1 MSFSRFSQI
10 FKWRS
15 NYQSNKMKVILKNQL
30 LFYFWTSRI
39 QQSQKIYNFYMK
51 KWQERNFINLFK
63 QFKSNLVN
71 RRQLYTLSFTVPLL
85 YSIDDWEKKRIYL
98 DNDAIKY
105 FNEFDHI
112 ERLKDPKLFENISTE
127 CYYKNGE
134 NPDDDVWEFYVQK
147 DNMITWRKEQ
157 AIGQYAY
164 KGFFKLIF
172 FISIIFIILLLIASI
187 IYIWAIKRYSTNLE
201 HINRRLPE
209 VDHNLLNHSILDLE
223 ALMLSVQNLGCAGME
238 RLGNPPSSNSMLASL
253 PSQRDNRSIRHSS
266 IPVMQ
271 HDLINSTNGE
281 SQSFF
286 KESKSQ
292 QLTSGIKYS
301 SHNNCYTNCIVRSN
315 CQMPHIPRPDGDF
328 GRDTLSNHQYHAE
341 TTRSYI
347 QAPPNKSIEDVPDA
361 SMTSHQLK
369 SMKNCT
375 KSSLKGSDSKRV
387 AEKFKGFFKTI
398 SGGTNSNSNPLKSGT
413 DLKTNSNVFTGA
425 MCLSS
430 SKSSNNFP
438 SASTTSSLRGT
449 TQHLHH
455 HHHHQQQQHIGT
467 SHDKM
472 TEILKSNDASSTN
485 KMQTSNCINSKE
497 VEEKSISGTS
507 SIQSSSS
514 TTHIDY
520 SSL

>member
-1 MSFSRFSQI
+1 MKNEEHFDKIDTNYHVKYKSTSVYDNEINIIKTTKKQNKVQQKLMKNNRTTIETSTIIPRQDFESLVSYGNFNTSI
-10 FKWRS
+10 NSEKESPLDTSIHSSS
-15 NYQSNKMKVILKNQL
+15 N
-30 LFYFWTSRI
+30 
-39 QQSQKIYNFYMK
+39 
-51 KWQERNFINLFK
+51 
-63 QFKSNLVN
+63 
-71 RRQLYTLSFTVPLL
+71 
-85 YSIDDWEKKRIYL
+85 
-98 DNDAIKY
+98 
-105 FNEFDHI
+105 
-112 ERLKDPKLFENISTE
+112 
-127 CYYKNGE
+127 
-134 NPDDDVWEFYVQK
+134 
-147 DNMITWRKEQ
+147 
-157 AIGQYAY
+157 
-164 KGFFKLIF
+164 GFFKLIF

-301 SHNNCYTNCIVRSN
+301 SHNNGYTNCIVRTN
-315 CQMPHIPRPDGDF
+315 CQMSHIPRPDGDF
-328 GRDTLSNHQYHAE
+328 GRDTLSNHRYHAE
-341 TTRSYI
+341 TARSYI

-361 SMTSHQLK
+361 SLTAHQLK
-369 SMKNCT
+369 FINTKNCP
-375 KSSLKGSDSKRV
+375 KSTLKGSDNRKV
-387 AEKFKGFFKTI
+387 TEKVKGFFKTI
-398 SGGTNSNSNPLKSGT
+398 SGGTHSSNSNPLKSGT

-425 MCLSS
+425 MYLSS
-430 SKSSNNFP
+430 SKSSSNFP
-438 SASTTSSLRGT
+438 SAPTTSSLRGT
-449 TQHLHH
+449 THQHLH
-455 HHHHQQQQHIGT
+455 QQHIAT

>member
-1 MSFSRFSQI
+1 MMQLGKFFDRINNNNNNNEYVYGENLTIDNKLSLRMKNEEHFDKI
-10 FKWRS
+10 DT
-15 NYQSNKMKVILKNQL
+15 NYHV
-30 LFYFWTSRI
+30 
-39 QQSQKIYNFYMK
+39 
-51 KWQERNFINLFK
+51 
-63 QFKSNLVN
+63 
-71 RRQLYTLSFTVPLL
+71 
-85 YSIDDWEKKRIYL
+85 
-98 DNDAIKY
+98 KY
-105 FNEFDHI
+105 
-112 ERLKDPKLFENISTE
+112 KNISVYDNEINIIKTTKKQNKVQQKLM
-127 CYYKNGE
+127 KNNRTTIIETSTIIPRQDFESLVSYGNFNTSINSE
-134 NPDDDVWEFYVQK
+134 
-147 DNMITWRKEQ
+147 KESPLDTS
-157 AIGQYAY
+157 IHSSSN
-164 KGFFKLIF
+164 GFFKLIF

-375 KSSLKGSDSKRV
+375 KSSLKGSDSKKV

-455 HHHHQQQQHIGT
+455 HHHQQQQHIGT